1 LTAVVH
7 SCSECVPAATRFP
20 VVVPAHCPQQRGGIR
35 NLFDWQCEV
44 MKDYSI
50 RGRNWHAELE
60 LKL

>member
-1 LTAVVH
+1 VVH

-35 NLFDWQCEV
+35 SLFDRQYEV
-44 MKDYSI
+44 MKDYPI
-50 RGRNWHAELE
+50 PGRDWYAELE